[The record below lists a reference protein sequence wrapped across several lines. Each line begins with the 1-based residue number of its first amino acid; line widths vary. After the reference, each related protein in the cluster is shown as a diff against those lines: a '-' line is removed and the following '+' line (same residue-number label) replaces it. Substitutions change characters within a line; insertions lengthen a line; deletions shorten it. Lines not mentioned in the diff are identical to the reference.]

1 MFKNGH
7 QTKLYHRENV
17 EDINKILQICLT
29 GKMLEWSSYFI
40 PSKGDIFGGIN
51 MISTVTYNEFV
62 SEL

>member
-1 MFKNGH
+1 MK
-7 QTKLYHRENV
+7 
-17 EDINKILQICLT
+17 DINTILQICFT

-40 PSKGDIFGGIN
+40 PPKGGIFGGIN